1 MHFVVSYIIFY
12 IFIFTEEL
20 VDLKKMCYCVVC
32 SVYYYLF
39 SFLLLFDWLSFR
51 GRGGGISD

>member
-1 MHFVVSYIIFY
+1 
-12 IFIFTEEL
+12 
-20 VDLKKMCYCVVC
+20 MCYCVVC

-51 GRGGGISD
+51 GRGVVFQTEPYPRERTLWDDLTWTNALPVS